1 MIESNSIKQQYS
13 KYRVYFY
20 NKNIIIT
27 AIITTAIA
35 DVFIVNYIL
44 IQYTSRLFT
53 SHNRFYRIIFSIDI
67 IINCNIMAK
76 KRNLFR

>member
-13 KYRVYFY
+13 KYRVILY

-44 IQYTSRLFT
+44 IQY
-53 SHNRFYRIIFSIDI
+53 
-67 IINCNIMAK
+67 
-76 KRNLFR
+76 